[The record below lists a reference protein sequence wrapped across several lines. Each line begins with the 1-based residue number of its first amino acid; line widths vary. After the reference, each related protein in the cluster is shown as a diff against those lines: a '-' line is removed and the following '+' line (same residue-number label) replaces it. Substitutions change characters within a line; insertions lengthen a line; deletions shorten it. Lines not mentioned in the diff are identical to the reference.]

1 MITKDWIIADVMAKY
16 PELVEVME
24 ANGIHCAGCG
34 ASGFETLEEGVAGHG
49 VDVDAFVTLL
59 NDSILDKSEP
69 FIISDGAAQMVK
81 NLCEGEGK
89 HALRVQVLR
98 GGCSGYKYDFS
109 LVDTAVP
116 GDNCYHNGD
125 VKVYVPKDSMD
136 RLGGAVLEYKHALSG
151 AGFVVSNP
159 NASRSCG
166 CGKSF
171 S

>member
-1 MITKDWIIADVMAKY
+1 MIKKDWIIADVIAKY
-16 PELVEVME
+16 PELIEVME

-34 ASGFETLEEGVAGHG
+34 ASSFETLEEGVSGHG
-49 VDVDAFVTLL
+49 VDVDNFVDLL
-59 NDSILDKSEP
+59 NKSILDKSEP
-69 FIISDGAAQMVK
+69 LIISDSAAKMVK
-81 NLCEGEGK
+81 ELCTAENK

-116 GDNCYHNGD
+116 GDNCYVNGD

-136 RLGGAVLEYKHALSG
+136 KLGGAILEYKHALSG
-151 AGFVVSNP
+151 AGFIVSNP
-159 NASRSCG
+159 NASRNCG